1 MIFIEKIAFF
11 FKHGRFPGSQ
21 KLITLPQIKIPSFLR
36 TDMPVSPIGLFKKF
50 AGTDAKAL
58 VSFQAL
64 AALNIYLGGNKDIS
78 KNALN
83 EYLRNL
89 TFQALSQEN
98 DNIYMIFDHMAELVN
113 NILESLLK
121 IENQLVK
128 DSVLL
133 GENLKKQLKTHF
145 QTELSPELKIQEDLV
160 KYKQGK
166 IQLPEL
172 IESVSSSTPLKT
184 EEIKKSL

>member
-1 MIFIEKIAFF
+1 MIMSIW
-11 FKHGRFPGSQ
+11 H
-21 KLITLPQIKIPSFLR
+21 LITWQISQWY
-36 TDMPVSPIGLFKKF
+36 TWKF
-50 AGTDAKAL
+50 
-58 VSFQAL
+58 
-64 AALNIYLGGNKDIS
+64 I
-78 KNALN
+78 KNWK
-83 EYLRNL
+83 
-89 TFQALSQEN
+89 S
-98 DNIYMIFDHMAELVN
+98 
-113 NILESLLK
+113 
-121 IENQLVK
+121 VK

-133 GENLKKQLKTHF
+133 GENLKKQLKTDF